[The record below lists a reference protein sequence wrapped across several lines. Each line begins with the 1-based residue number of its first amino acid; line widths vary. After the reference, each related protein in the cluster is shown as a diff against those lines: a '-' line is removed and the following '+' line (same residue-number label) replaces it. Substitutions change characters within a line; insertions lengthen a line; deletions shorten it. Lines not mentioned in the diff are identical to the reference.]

1 MTIESQPAT
10 RTRFKVVGL
19 TVTLAFITYLD
30 RVCISKLAPEIMRD
44 LELSRVQMGYV
55 FSAFALAYAIFEI
68 PTAWWAD
75 RQGTR
80 RVLARIVVWWST
92 LSIATAAAFN
102 YVSLLVIRF
111 LFGAG
116 EAGAWPGVAK
126 TFSRWIPVRERGRVQ
141 GIFFAGAHLG
151 GGLTPLLVVALLPY
165 FNWRVIFVLFGSV
178 GFLWVIVWRRWFR
191 NDPSEHPRVNRREL
205 ELIMAERKLENGHA
219 AGWDYWRRLLGHRGV
234 WALCLMY
241 FPNSFIFYFCITW
254 LPTYLEE
261 KGSFAPSML
270 GLLAGLPLLVSIL
283 GDLFGG
289 MTTDWAVARFGLR
302 WGRCGVGAT
311 AYLIAG
317 ISIIVAAASHSA
329 MVSAAMITLGT
340 AATMF
345 TLGAAWSTAIE
356 MGGDHAG
363 VVSAAMNTCG
373 QIGSLLCPLIVAYS
387 VEWFGSWDLPL
398 YIMGGLFLAGMFF
411 WLLIDPG
418 KPVFEVEKA
427 TEQIR
432 K

>member
-1 MTIESQPAT
+1 MTAESLLAT

-19 TVTLAFITYLD
+19 TVALAFITYLD
-30 RVCISKLAPEIMRD
+30 RVCISKLAPDIMRD
-44 LELSRVQMGYV
+44 LGLSKVRMGYV

-75 RQGTR
+75 REGTR
-80 RVLARIVVWWST
+80 RVMTRIVIWWSAFT
-92 LSIATAAAFN
+92 IATAAAFN
-102 YVSLLVIRF
+102 YASLLLIRF

-126 TFSRWIPVRERGRVQ
+126 TFSRWIPFRERGRVQ
-141 GIFFAGAHLG
+141 GVFFAGAHLG

-165 FNWRVIFVLFGSV
+165 LGWREIFILFGST
-178 GFLWVIVWRRWFR
+178 GFLWAMVWRRWFR
-191 NDPSEHPRVNRREL
+191 DDPAEHAEVNRHEL
-205 ELIMAERKLENGHA
+205 EIITAGRGTESAHT
-219 AGWDYWRRLLGHRGV
+219 AGWAYWRSLLGHRGV

-241 FPNSFIFYFCITW
+241 FPNSFIYYFCITW

-261 KGSFAPSML
+261 KGSFTPSML
-270 GLLAGLPLLVSIL
+270 GLLAGLPLLVSVF

-289 MTTDWAVARFGLR
+289 LTTDWAVARFGLR
-302 WGRCGVGAT
+302 WGRCGVGAI
-311 AYLIAG
+311 AYAIAG
-317 ISIIVAAASHSA
+317 AALFVAAAAHSA
-329 MVSAAMITLGT
+329 SLSAAMITLGT

-356 MGGDHAG
+356 TGGNHAG

-387 VEWFGSWDLPL
+387 VEWYGSWNLPL
-398 YIMGGLFLAGMFF
+398 YLMGGLFLAGVIC
-411 WLLIDPG
+411 WLVIDPRV
-418 KPVFEVEKA
+418 PVFANDNEGNR
-427 TEQIR
+427 QP
-432 K
+432 